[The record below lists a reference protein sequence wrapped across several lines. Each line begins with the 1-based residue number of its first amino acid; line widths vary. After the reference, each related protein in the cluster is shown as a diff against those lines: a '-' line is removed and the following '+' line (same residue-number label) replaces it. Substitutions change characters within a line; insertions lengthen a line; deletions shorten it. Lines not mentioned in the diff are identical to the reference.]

1 MTGDELIEH
10 HAEGEHVAALI
21 EALARGLFR
30 RHVRHRANH
39 DAESGVDVA
48 DRGTLI
54 VRLLLQFR
62 EAEVDERRVAVPGDQ
77 HIGRF
82 DVPMHDARL
91 VRGGQAIGDAAQQVG
106 DVVVRTWLRSR
117 PVAERATVDELRH
130 EILAI
135 VELAGVVDRQNVR
148 MTQGG
153 RDLGLALKAA
163 ARFRIG

>member
-1 MTGDELIEH
+1 MVVDTGFVNVDLPRVVPVSIGNEDRVALLGRVLIEH

-39 DAESGVDVA
+39 DAEAGVDVA

-54 VRLLLQFR
+54 VCLLMQFR

-91 VRGGQAIGDAAQQVG
+91 VRGGQAIGDAA
-106 DVVVRTWLRSR
+106 
-117 PVAERATVDELRH
+117 
-130 EILAI
+130 
-135 VELAGVVDRQNVR
+135 
-148 MTQGG
+148 
-153 RDLGLALKAA
+153 
-163 ARFRIG
+163 